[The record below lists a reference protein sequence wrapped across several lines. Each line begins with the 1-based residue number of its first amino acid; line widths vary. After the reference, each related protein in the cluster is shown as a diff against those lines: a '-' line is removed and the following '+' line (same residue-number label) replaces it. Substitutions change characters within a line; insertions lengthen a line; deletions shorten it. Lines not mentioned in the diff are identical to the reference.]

1 MRTLKINYYIV
12 AENLTHIQQVD
23 KLKEKERTLDS
34 LGQSVQDMVAKIRAT
49 VGKIRTQIKSME
61 VGVEFEGEGDEG
73 EESEGRSN
81 LELKN
86 PENLEE
92 LAVMTEVDMY
102 FNVTDNESDDRAF
115 LMYIGNEVG
124 WILHSLDQHWSHQH
138 LSTGGNPH
146 DDAAH
151 LDRRLL
157 GSRAR
162 RGWPVKGELSIN
174 SLNCYVNDNT
184 HIEHIHIYQI
194 GTY

>member
-1 MRTLKINYYIV
+1 
-12 AENLTHIQQVD
+12 
-23 KLKEKERTLDS
+23 
-34 LGQSVQDMVAKIRAT
+34 MVAKIRAT

-124 WILHSLDQHWSHQH
+124 YKESSIRLICLYFIKS
-138 LSTGGNPH
+138 STFFN
-146 DDAAH
+146 
-151 LDRRLL
+151 RKERT
-157 GSRAR
+157 R
-162 RGWPVKGELSIN
+162 
-174 SLNCYVNDNT
+174 
-184 HIEHIHIYQI
+184 
-194 GTY
+194 

>member
-1 MRTLKINYYIV
+1 
-12 AENLTHIQQVD
+12 
-23 KLKEKERTLDS
+23 
-34 LGQSVQDMVAKIRAT
+34 MVAKIRAT

-92 LAVMTEVDMY
+92 LAVMTEVDMF

-124 WILHSLDQHWSHQH
+124 YRVTMVVAH
-138 LSTGGNPH
+138 LGWVDPDLEGSPGWWAVTAAMCCPTGGWNIPNLRKPNPGVRPPWSPCMRIWNVEPGQKPSH
-146 DDAAH
+146 SCKLPLFIPTD
-151 LDRRLL
+151 
-157 GSRAR
+157 
-162 RGWPVKGELSIN
+162 
-174 SLNCYVNDNT
+174 
-184 HIEHIHIYQI
+184 
-194 GTY
+194 

>member
-1 MRTLKINYYIV
+1 
-12 AENLTHIQQVD
+12 
-23 KLKEKERTLDS
+23 
-34 LGQSVQDMVAKIRAT
+34 MVAKIRAT

-92 LAVMTEVDMY
+92 LAVMTEVDMF

-124 WILHSLDQHWSHQH
+124 WKESSIRLISRYLLMNIFPFRQEGTHTMMPHT
-138 LSTGGNPH
+138 STDDFLAVELVEGG
-146 DDAAH
+146 
-151 LDRRLL
+151 RLKV
-157 GSRAR
+157 S
-162 RGWPVKGELSIN
+162 
-174 SLNCYVNDNT
+174 C
-184 HIEHIHIYQI
+184 Q
-194 GTY
+194 